1 MPSKHPRINTVLE
14 PPLYKAVKRL
24 ADRDRVSLSQS
35 VRDLVRDALE
45 LLEGAALKEL
55 VTERRNNRAPSIPH
69 GEVAP
74 CPAHRAISKHLRRP
88 VLSGEDQPA
97 RRAVRQGADRVPHG
111 GHQSTSRIDWSIFGG
126 PRTLDV
132 ASYAQVP

>member
-69 GEVAP
+69 GEVK
-74 CPAHRAISKHLRRP
+74 RRLAIR
-88 VLSGEDQPA
+88 
-97 RRAVRQGADRVPHG
+97 
-111 GHQSTSRIDWSIFGG
+111 
-126 PRTLDV
+126 
-132 ASYAQVP
+132 